1 MSEEENMGHNTGRE
15 WRRVRLVCGGEIIR
29 KGGGSHAWPKAA
41 RRRQEGGRKVARSRP
56 QRRGPAGA
64 GAEGPESQ
72 REHRAPGGS
81 KLESG
86 EPGPPL
92 LGPVTRAC

>member
-41 RRRQEGGRKVARSRP
+41 RRRQEGDEVAAS
-56 QRRGPAGA
+56 AGA
-64 GAEGPESQ
+64 DAEGPESQ